1 MSDNPKFDP
10 DNPPMP
16 DLPPEGEPGQQQG
29 GNFYEQMNRRL
40 TEYRPHAQ
48 PGVQQGGCFECGGRM
63 VKSKM
68 SSYTTVRADEGSPFF
83 TRSSTVKALVCTRCG
98 FIKLYATDPSVVE

>member
-1 MSDNPKFDP
+1 MSDNPKYDP

-16 DLPPEGEPGQQQG
+16 DLPPEDELGQQQG

-40 TEYRPHAQ
+40 AEHRPRTQ
-48 PGVQQGGCFECGGRM
+48 PGVRQGGCFECGGRM
-63 VKSKM
+63 VEGKM
-68 SSYTTVRADEGSPFF
+68 SSYTTVRVADGNPFF
-83 TRSSTVKALVCTRCG
+83 SRTSAVKALVCTRCG